1 MSCSESRIAS
11 TKMCCRKGSTRESDD
26 SKAAFPTYLLTHA
39 KALSAFNFQLSAF
52 NFPPMPTRKAP
63 TTSAK
68 DSRIHFV
75 TGSDEAEVRR
85 TAQGLAAQ
93 LAPADAG
100 EFGLEII
107 DAPADTVDCSVD
119 MIESTLQGILTLPFF
134 GGGKLVW
141 MKGVSFLKDTQ
152 QGRSETV
159 QNALE
164 KLLKT
169 LEEGLPDGITLLI
182 SAPEPDK
189 RRSFYKSLSS
199 LASTTLCDKPDFGFN
214 ATEDDL
220 IDWVIA
226 RCRARGVRME
236 DTAAVVLT
244 TRVGA
249 NTGQLDAEL
258 AKLVTSAGE
267 GSLITEKLV
276 RDLVPLTRAGGIF
289 DLSDA
294 INKRNLPLCLD
305 TLQQLRRQGEQ
316 AVGILLA
323 AIVPTVRNLLVAK
336 DLMERHR
343 IRPPSQPQFFA
354 SELKRLRP
362 EETAHLPRKKDGGLN
377 TYGIGLAAVNASRFE
392 RDHLVSAF
400 LACRDANLKLL
411 SGHGTEE
418 TLLTQLLIRIVA
430 RDTSK

>member
-1 MSCSESRIAS
+1 MA
-11 TKMCCRKGSTRESDD
+11 
-26 SKAAFPTYLLTHA
+26 
-39 KALSAFNFQLSAF
+39 
-52 NFPPMPTRKAP
+52 TRKPSAA
-63 TTSAK
+63 SAK

-85 TAQGLAAQ
+85 TAQGLAAE
-93 LAPADAG
+93 LAPPDAG

-107 DAPADTVDCSVD
+107 EAPADTVDCCVD

-164 KLLKT
+164 KFLKT
-169 LEEGLPDGITLLI
+169 LEVGLPEGITLLI

-189 RRSFYKSLSS
+189 RRSFYKSLTT
-199 LASTTLCDKPDFGFN
+199 LASTTICDKPDFGFN

-226 RCRARGVRME
+226 RCRERGVRM
-236 DTAAVVLT
+236 DDAAAAVLT

-249 NTGQLDAEL
+249 NTGQLDTEL

-267 GSLITEKLV
+267 GSVITEELV
-276 RDLVPLTRAGGIF
+276 RELVPLTRSGGIF

-305 TLQQLRRQGEQ
+305 TLQQLRRQGENS
-316 AVGILLA
+316 VGILLA

-336 DLMERHR
+336 DLMERHH

-362 EETAHLPRKKDGGLN
+362 EETVHLPRKKDGGIN
-377 TYGIGLAAVNASRFE
+377 TYGIGLAAINAARFD
-392 RDHLVSAF
+392 RDHLVAAF
-400 LACRDANLKLL
+400 LACRDANSSLL
-411 SGHGTEE
+411 RGHGSED
-418 TLLTQLLIRIVA
+418 TLMTQLLVKIV
-430 RDTSK
+430 SKPA

>member
-1 MSCSESRIAS
+1 M
-11 TKMCCRKGSTRESDD
+11 
-26 SKAAFPTYLLTHA
+26 
-39 KALSAFNFQLSAF
+39 
-52 NFPPMPTRKAP
+52 
-63 TTSAK
+63 
-68 DSRIHFV
+68 
-75 TGSDEAEVRR
+75 RR

-93 LAPADAG
+93 LASPDAG

-107 DAPADTVDCSVD
+107 EAPADTVDHSVD
-119 MIESTLQGILTLPFF
+119 MVEKTLQGVLTLPFL

-141 MKGVSFLKDTQ
+141 MKGVTFLKDTP

-164 KLLKT
+164 KLLKII
-169 LEEGLPDGITLLI
+169 EGGLPDGITLLI

-189 RRSFYKSLSS
+189 RRTFYKSLSAI
-199 LASTTLCDKPDFGFN
+199 ASITLCDKPDFGFN

-226 RCRARGVRME
+226 RCRDRGVRME
-236 DTAAVVLT
+236 NAAAVVLT

-267 GSLITEKLV
+267 GAIVTEELV
-276 RDLVPLTRAGGIF
+276 RDLVPFTRAGGIF

-305 TLQQLRRQGEQ
+305 TLRQLLRQGEN

-336 DLMERHR
+336 DLMERHHL
-343 IRPPSQPQFFA
+343 RPPAQPQFFA
-354 SELKRLRP
+354 SELKRLHP
-362 EETAHLPRKKDGGLN
+362 EETAHLPRKKDGSLN
-377 TYGIGLAAVNASRFE
+377 TYGIGLAAMNAARFE
-392 RDHLVSAF
+392 RDSLAFAF
-400 LACRDANLKLL
+400 LACRDVNFSLL
-411 SGHGTEE
+411 RGHGSEE
-418 TLLTQLLIRIVA
+418 TQLTQLIIRIIA
-430 RDTSK
+430 KIPSRDS

>member
-1 MSCSESRIAS
+1 MRKSPAS
-11 TKMCCRKGSTRESDD
+11 
-26 SKAAFPTYLLTHA
+26 
-39 KALSAFNFQLSAF
+39 
-52 NFPPMPTRKAP
+52 
-63 TTSAK
+63 SAK
-68 DSRIHFV
+68 DSRIYFV

-85 TAQGLAAQ
+85 TAQRLAAE
-93 LAPADAG
+93 LALPDAG

-107 DAPADTVDCSVD
+107 EAPADSVDCSVD
-119 MIESTLQGILTLPFF
+119 MIESTLQGILTLPFL

-159 QNALE
+159 QTALE

-189 RRSFYKSLSS
+189 RRSFYKSLIT
-199 LASTTLCDKPDFGFN
+199 LASTTQCDKPDFGFN
-214 ATEDDL
+214 ATEDDR

-226 RCRARGVRME
+226 RCRQRGVRME
-236 DTAAVVLT
+236 DSAAVVLT

-267 GSLITEKLV
+267 GSVITDQLV
-276 RDLVPLTRAGGIF
+276 RDLVPTTRASGIF

-305 TLQQLRRQGEQ
+305 TLQQLRRQGEN

-354 SELKRLRP
+354 SELKRLRA

-377 TYGIGLAAVNASRFE
+377 TYGIGLAAVNAARFE

-400 LACRDANLKLL
+400 IACRDANSNLL
-411 SGHGTEE
+411 RGHGSDD
-418 TLLTQLLIRIVA
+418 TLLTQLLVKIV
-430 RDTSK
+430 SKAY

>member
-1 MSCSESRIAS
+1 MPLRKESAS
-11 TKMCCRKGSTRESDD
+11 T
-26 SKAAFPTYLLTHA
+26 A
-39 KALSAFNFQLSAF
+39 KN
-52 NFPPMPTRKAP
+52 
-63 TTSAK
+63 
-68 DSRIHFV
+68 SRLHFV

-93 LAPADAG
+93 LAPPDAG

-107 DAPADTVDCSVD
+107 EAPADTVDCSVE
-119 MIESTLQGILTLPFF
+119 MIENTLQGVLTLPFF

-169 LEEGLPDGITLLI
+169 LEVGLPEGITLLI

-189 RRSFYKSLSS
+189 RRAFYKSLASI
-199 LASTTLCDKPDFGFN
+199 ASTTICDKPDFGFN

-220 IDWVIA
+220 IDWVIE
-226 RCRARGVRME
+226 RCRKRGVRME
-236 DTAAVVLT
+236 DTAAKVLT
-244 TRVGA
+244 TRVGT
-249 NTGQLDAEL
+249 NSGQLDSEL

-267 GSLITEKLV
+267 GASITEQLV

-305 TLQQLRRQGEQ
+305 TFQQLRRQGEQ
-316 AVGILLA
+316 SIGILLA
-323 AIVPTVRNLLVAK
+323 AIVPTVRNLLLAK

-343 IRPPSQPQFFA
+343 IKPPSQPQFFA

-377 TYGIGLAAVNASRFE
+377 TYGIGLAAMNAARFD

-400 LACRDANLKLL
+400 LACRDTNAGILRG
-411 SGHGTEE
+411 SGSED
-418 TLLTQLLIRIVA
+418 TLLTQLLVRIVA
-430 RDTSK
+430 KSTR